1 MRKIKKMCFK
11 AVTIALLLCLATPVG
26 VFAETPDSVSQNV
39 IPVEEVIDHP
49 VLEQGGC
56 VGTVL
61 TTEASTQQDPE
72 VAAMV
77 NRAVGEATYPGMT
90 DLQKALALH
99 DWLATHCRYTSSG
112 SSPYSAKSALLE
124 GKAVCQGYYGAYK
137 LLLDAVGIENGYG
150 QSDNHIW
157 NKVKID
163 GQWYNVDPTWGGQ
176 EVWCTQHAYFL
187 KSDASYAKTHPTV
200 IAQSH
205 SCSSTKYDNVEFWSA
220 DPDRQAFHYYSAN
233 ESYQLSCGWGNKS
246 NPAKMS
252 IVYRNDSTGTT
263 KTVASITP
271 TTWWPFYDA
280 NDTTVCYDNAQMVKY
295 GDELYFNDAKNVYR
309 VTNQG
314 KTISK
319 YYTYTGAEYICGIMV
334 CQNQLVLR
342 LKPYIYDRGAN
353 FATIDLPAYR
363 WEWPQVVQLPSAY
376 AFVNRLYTVCLG
388 RNAES
393 AGLNDWY
400 AKLANHE
407 QSAAQVAQGF
417 FFSPEFQNK
426 HYSNEEYIKVL
437 YRTMFGREADE
448 GGLNDWLNQMENGMS
463 REYVY
468 RGFAQSPEFSNL
480 CAGYGVIRGEVTLTA
495 YRDQN
500 AGATGFIARLYTKM
514 LGRSYDDAGLEYW
527 CRMYLTGQ
535 QSIEEVASHGFLHSQ
550 ELLNQNLSDK
560 EFVTRMYQTFLNR
573 EPDAEGLQYWLT
585 KLKTGEKTRDN
596 LVYGFTLSRE
606 FANVKQAYGL
616 P

>member
-1 MRKIKKMCFK
+1 MTMFLM
-11 AVTIALLLCLATPVG
+11 LLLVDVETLQ
-26 VFAETPDSVSQNV
+26 AETVSENEMQIIVDNQV
-39 IPVEEVIDHP
+39 PEKGP
-49 VLEQGGC
+49 VLPDGFMF
-56 VGTVL
+56 
-61 TTEASTQQDPE
+61 TEATLDTESLSSDPQ
-72 VAAMV
+72 VMAMI
-77 NRAVGEATYPGMT
+77 NRAVGECIHPGMT

-99 DWLATHCRYTSSG
+99 DWLAIHCRYDHSLTNYDG
-112 SSPYSAKSALLE
+112 RDALVD
-124 GKAVCQGYYGAYK
+124 GTAVCQGYYEAYK
-137 LLLDAVGIENGYG
+137 MLLDAVGIENARAWS
-150 QSDNHIW
+150 SDHVW
-157 NKVKID
+157 NLVKID
-163 GQWYNVDPTWGGQ
+163 GEWYHVDPTWDGQ
-176 EVWCTQHAYFL
+176 EIDFVGHDNFL
-187 KSDASYAKTHPTV
+187 KSDRVFNAGHGTRGQDYPCT
-200 IAQSH
+200 
-205 SCSSTKYDNVEFWSA
+205 STKYDKGAFWDIKANGEYMNTGYFYNSA
-220 DPDRQAFHYYSAN
+220 GGAYHLTGTRGSI
-233 ESYQLSCGWGNKS
+233 NK
-246 NPAKMS
+246 PGK
-252 IVYRNDSTGTT
+252 ITLVYRNDATGTQT
-263 KTVASITP
+263 EVYSFTP
-271 TTWWPFYDA
+271 TQWWQYRE
-280 NDTTVCYDNAQMVKY
+280 TVEESKTAWVAPNSQLLLY
-295 GDELYFNDAKNVYR
+295 GDELYFNDAKHVYR
-309 VTNQG
+309 VTNGG
-314 KTISK
+314 KNVSV
-319 YYTYTGAEYICGIMV
+319 YYTYTGSQFIYGMME
-334 CQNQLVLR
+334 QNGKLVLG
-342 LKPYIYDRGAN
+342 LKPHSYTNEITYQP
-353 FATIDLPAYR
+353 IDYPIYR

-426 HYSNEEYIKVL
+426 NYSNEEYIKVL

-535 QSIEEVASHGFLHSQ
+535 QSIEEVASHGFLHSE
-550 ELLNQNLSDK
+550 ELLNQKLSDK

-573 EPDAEGLQYWLT
+573 EPDAEGLQYWLA